1 MRRLLLVLLLVSLP
15 AFAATKK
22 KKSDDASSDESGKKE
37 KPKKVKITPY
47 GPCDKKALDEVRAAL
62 AKAQPPESIDI
73 ASKGIFDACSEAM
86 PKDVADALNDLHHVS
101 LDERGEMVRK
111 ALNVDGDFTK
121 AACDKW
127 EDAYNAHLAP
137 GDKLPH
143 IYKTCDY
150 SKLQLFTDKEY
161 AMLPDMGIAYIAPP
175 IYKWLVDQGMEAKGA
190 KKLVRSMTIL
200 DSAKKPT
207 GK

>member
-1 MRRLLLVLLLVSLP
+1 MKRLLLVALLVSLP

-22 KKSDDASSDESGKKE
+22 KKSGDASDDSKDKPE

-47 GPCDKKALDEVRAAL
+47 GPCEKKALDDLKASL
-62 AKAQPPESIDI
+62 AKSQPPESIDL
-73 ASKGIFDACSEAM
+73 ASKGIFDSCGEAM
-86 PKDVADALNDLHHVS
+86 PKEVADALNDLHHVS

-111 ALNVDGDFTK
+111 ALIVDADFTK

-127 EDAYNAHLAP
+127 EDAYNAHMAP

-143 IYKTCDY
+143 IYKTCDFA
-150 SKLQLFTDKEY
+150 KLKLFTDKEY
-161 AMLPDMGIAYIAPP
+161 AMIPDMGVAYIAPP
-175 IYKWLVDQGMEAKGA
+175 LYKWLIDQGMESGGA
-190 KKLVRSMTIL
+190 KKLVRSMTAL
-200 DSAKKPT
+200 DSGKKPT